1 MKIFVLNCGSS
12 SIKYQLFDM
21 KKETVL
27 ARGRVERIGMD
38 TAVLSHRTTG
48 KEEVKQVAS
57 ILEHTAAIK
66 KVLAVL
72 TDPKAGAIQSV
83 DEITAVGHRVV
94 SGGEHFSE
102 SVLITDEVKAVIKQ
116 CFDLAPLH
124 NPPNLMGI
132 NAMESILP
140 EVPQVAVFDTAF
152 HSSMPPYAF
161 LYAIPYILYKRYRIR
176 RYGFHGTSHKYVTM
190 RAAQLMKRPVEDL
203 KIISCHL
210 GNGASI
216 TAVKG
221 GKSVDTTMGFTPVE
235 GLMMGTRS
243 GDLDPGALLYV
254 MSRESLGVGE
264 ANAMLNKHSG
274 LIGVSGISS
283 DMRELEEEMAAG
295 NQRARDAFD
304 MFVYRIRKYIGAYAA
319 AMGGVDAVVFT
330 AGVGE
335 NSPAVREQVCRH
347 LECLGIEFDDE
358 KNKNSEKEKEISKP
372 SSKVKVFVIPTNEE
386 LVIARDTMEVAARV
400 TESRRERR

>member
-21 KKETVL
+21 KTETVL
-27 ARGRVERIGMD
+27 AKGRVERIGMD

-57 ILEHTAAIK
+57 ILEHATAIRK
-66 KVLAVL
+66 ILEVL
-72 TDPKAGAIQSV
+72 TDAKAGAIKSA

-94 SGGEHFSE
+94 SGGEEFSE

-132 NAMESILP
+132 NAMQAILP

-161 LYAIPYILYKRYRIR
+161 LYAIPYILYKRYRVR
-176 RYGFHGTSHKYVTM
+176 RYGFHGTSHKFVSQ
-190 RAAQLMKRPVEDL
+190 RVAQLMKRPLEDL

-235 GLMMGTRS
+235 GLVMGTRS

-254 MSRESLGVGE
+254 MSRESLGIGD

-283 DMRELEEEMAAG
+283 DMREIEEERAAG
-295 NQRARDAFD
+295 NLRARDAFD

-319 AMGGVDAVVFT
+319 AMDGVDAIVFT

-335 NSPAVREQVCRH
+335 NSPAVREEICRN
-347 LECLGIEFDDE
+347 LTFLGIELDE
-358 KNKNSEKEKEISKP
+358 GKNKNSEKEKEITKP
-372 SSKVKVFVIPTNEE
+372 ASKVKVYVIPTNEE
-386 LVIARDTMEVAARV
+386 LVIARDTMEVASKALIAQKA
-400 TESRRERR
+400 